1 MADEQPPAKQVVK
14 RVVKKKAATTP
25 TRPTQRDSDEPTIR
39 YGRKVAQ
46 TTDEPTVAKPSIRTK
61 AKKSKA
67 PSETP
72 ATAKPERKIALPRPA
87 IRKPSVPKITIRTSG
102 VKDKAGSVGDG
113 FVAGFRRIIAA
124 VTDAF
129 WFVVDTVRSWR
140 LPRLDPVPAS
150 LITGVIVGL
159 TSVVLGLGA
168 LHLFSWLRGVAS
180 GGGTWGSLTFVVV
193 AFIAFMAGELLL
205 SGFGVANP
213 RLTSFLGVALT
224 IVVILGLFLEESDTR
239 MAILI
244 VPAIAATAF
253 TIGHWLMAAAEA
265 SAESEE

>member
-25 TRPTQRDSDEPTIR
+25 TRPTQRDTAAPTVR
-39 YGRKVAQ
+39 YGRKV
-46 TTDEPTVAKPSIRTK
+46 TPSIDEPAVKKPAVRTRITKPRTK
-61 AKKSKA
+61 SGADASAEEK
-67 PSETP
+67 P
-72 ATAKPERKIALPRPA
+72 ARKIALPRPA
-87 IRKPSVPKITIRTSG
+87 IRRPSASG
-102 VKDKAGSVGDG
+102 VKERLGSVGGG
-113 FVAGFRRIIAA
+113 FVAAFRRIIAA
-124 VTDAF
+124 VSDAF

-140 LPRLDPVPAS
+140 LPRLDAVPAS
-150 LITGVIVGL
+150 LITGVVVGL
-159 TSVVLGLGA
+159 LSVVLGLGA
-168 LHLFSWLRGVAS
+168 LELFSWLRGVAS

-193 AFIAFMAGELLL
+193 AFIAFVAGELLL

-239 MAILI
+239 MAVVI